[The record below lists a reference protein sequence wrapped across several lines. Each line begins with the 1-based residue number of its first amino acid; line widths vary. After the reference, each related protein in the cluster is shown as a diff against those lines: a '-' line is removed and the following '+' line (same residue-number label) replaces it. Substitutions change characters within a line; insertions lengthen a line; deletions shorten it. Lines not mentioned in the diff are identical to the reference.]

1 MVAGDHRRQG
11 GTTVDSPASYFNWGF
26 ISISLPN
33 LALMAAMIVVF
44 AAAVVLPFPFA
55 HKADDPEAEDLT

>member
-1 MVAGDHRRQG
+1 M
-11 GTTVDSPASYFNWGF
+11 DSPASYFNWGF

-55 HKADDPEAEDLT
+55 HKADGPEAEDTR

>member
-1 MVAGDHRRQG
+1 
-11 GTTVDSPASYFNWGF
+11 VDSPAGYFNWNF

-44 AAAVVLPFPFA
+44 AAAVLFPFPFG
-55 HKADDPEAEDLT
+55 HSEDDPNSEDLP

>member
-1 MVAGDHRRQG
+1 M
-11 GTTVDSPASYFNWGF
+11 DSPANYFNWGF

-33 LALMAAMIVVF
+33 LGLMAAMLVVF

-55 HKADDPEAEDLT
+55 HKVEDPETEAVS

>member
-1 MVAGDHRRQG
+1 M
-11 GTTVDSPASYFNWGF
+11 DSPASYFNWGF

-44 AAAVVLPFPFA
+44 AAAVVLPTFGVGVTYLRVRSWKEHQA
-55 HKADDPEAEDLT
+55 RNRS